1 MKGDSM
7 ATTNQISY
15 RLGQAK
21 KKLAKLSKD
30 IVATKANI
38 KKFEAALK
46 KAKAEEKTKAKT
58 KKKATKATGKKKP
71 RPKGKKLPL
80 KRKTSILS
88 I

>member
-1 MKGDSM
+1 M
-7 ATTNQISY
+7 ATTNQINY

-58 KKKATKATGKKKP
+58 KKKATKATGKKKAP
-71 RPKGKKLPL
+71 A
-80 KRKTSILS
+80 KRKKAAPKKKD
-88 I
+88 

>member
-1 MKGDSM
+1 M
-7 ATTNQISY
+7 ATTNQINY

-30 IVATKANI
+30 IVATKANV

-58 KKKATKATGKKKP
+58 KKKATKVIKATGKKKAP
-71 RPKGKKLPL
+71 A
-80 KRKTSILS
+80 KRKKAAAKKKD
-88 I
+88 

>member
-1 MKGDSM
+1 M

-21 KKLAKLSKD
+21 KKLTKLSKD

-46 KAKAEEKTKAKT
+46 KAKAEEKAKAKT
-58 KKKATKATGKKKP
+58 KKKATKATGKKKAP
-71 RPKGKKLPL
+71 A
-80 KRKTSILS
+80 KRKKAAAKKKD
-88 I
+88 